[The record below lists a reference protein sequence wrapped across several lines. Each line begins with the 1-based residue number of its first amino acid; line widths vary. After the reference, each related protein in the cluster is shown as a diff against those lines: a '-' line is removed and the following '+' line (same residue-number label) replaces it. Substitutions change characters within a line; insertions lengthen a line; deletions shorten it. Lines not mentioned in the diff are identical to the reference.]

1 MAESVTFLVVLMYLI
16 LLQRE
21 EDKSSL
27 PICIKNKLFLMTVSD
42 NILKTDSALYT
53 RAPFSAEIPPRDL

>member
-1 MAESVTFLVVLMYLI
+1 MVVLIYLM

-27 PICIKNKLFLMTVSD
+27 PICIKNKLFLMTISD
-42 NILKTDSALYT
+42 NILKTDTALYT
-53 RAPFSAEIPPRDL
+53 RGPFSAVTV